1 MKGFYLMLMKSI
13 MIAFLGIMLF
23 FSVNLTYE
31 ILNGTEQSKISEI
44 LSSRKIYQAKILN
57 KTKHYKNSLKKNE
70 QIKDTSDTSVFDFD
84 YNKLVKYISEFFT
97 NTENLQNYSE
107 KQNNK
112 IKNKAR
118 VNKQHKVNNKTEKYF
133 ANYSK
138 SKANDELMA
147 KMHQINK
154 KFETKVMAQYF
165 LLMSPSFTFMAD
177 SLSDLNVCG
186 KKWIV
191 YIFSF
196 VLGCFWNV
204 KQIKKVGII

>member
-1 MKGFYLMLMKSI
+1 
-13 MIAFLGIMLF
+13 MIAFVGIMLF

-44 LSSRKIYQAKILN
+44 LSSKKIYLAKIN
-57 KTKHYKNSLKKNE
+57 YKNTKKNE
-70 QIKDTSDTSVFDFD
+70 KNKDTSVFDFD
-84 YNKLVKYISEFFT
+84 YNNIANYISEFFT
-97 NTENLQNYSE
+97 NPENLNSE

-112 IKNKAR
+112 IKNKKINR
-118 VNKQHKVNNKTEKYF
+118 QRNNQTEKHF
-133 ANYSK
+133 TNYSK

-147 KMHQINK
+147 KLNQINK
-154 KFETKVMAQYF
+154 NLETKVMAQVF

-177 SLSDLNVCG
+177 SLADLNFCG
-186 KKWIV
+186 KKWVV

-204 KQIKKVGII
+204 KQIKKVGVI